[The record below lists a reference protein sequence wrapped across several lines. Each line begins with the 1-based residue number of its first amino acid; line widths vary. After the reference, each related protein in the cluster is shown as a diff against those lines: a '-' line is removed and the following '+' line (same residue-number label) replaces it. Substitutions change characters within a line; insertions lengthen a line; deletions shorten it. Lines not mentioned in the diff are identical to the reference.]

1 MEIET
6 KAMGTVSIVEK
17 QIIELEEGF
26 YGFSQ
31 YHRFALVDAKENPFI
46 WVLSLEKKDLA
57 FLSVDPF
64 LFRPDYELDI
74 DDSLLQPL
82 ALESPSD
89 VIVLSLITIPADGG
103 SITVNLQ
110 GPLVINKKNNRAMQ
124 AILTDPRWQTKH
136 DLLAEASV
144 NRGVQ

>member
-1 MEIET
+1 
-6 KAMGTVSIVEK
+6 
-17 QIIELEEGF
+17 
-26 YGFSQ
+26 
-31 YHRFALVDAKENPFI
+31 VDAKENPFI
-46 WVLSLEKKDLA
+46 WVQSLEKKDLA